1 MAGPLEVHL
10 VQAGSEIILYIYGIY
25 DIYIYICMGIY
36 LRLDTL
42 DILYTCIYLVRWV
55 KIKYLS
61 SANTMHL

>member
-1 MAGPLEVHL
+1 M
-10 VQAGSEIILYIYGIY
+10 IYTYIYMY
-25 DIYIYICMGIY
+25 MGIY